1 MAAPMSLRW
10 RRQTAEIAPVRS
22 PGVGLLPAMLV
33 GVLLAGAIA
42 YFVIG
47 LKPRVARAGLPE
59 LQLRIEGERLRLP
72 DDTLCALP
80 RHGCQAAL
88 ARLPPA
94 VLRIVA
100 PSNAMFA
107 LAVPALTLAADGHR
121 PVLLDDGLGPVEVE
135 PMRGGAMK
143 EWASPNEDLA
153 ALRMRVILRSDG
165 LWVGTAAGKL
175 LGADPRG
182 PTLLPT
188 AAGQDFAGLAR
199 KLLAVRT
206 TLKDSEDACGLLPAL
221 DTPMT
226 DVVRAATT
234 IHGSFGR
241 VLLVVP

>member
-1 MAAPMSLRW
+1 MTQRW
-10 RRQTAEIAPVRS
+10 RQQTAEIAPVRS
-22 PGVGLLPAMLV
+22 PGMRLLPAMLV
-33 GVLLAGAIA
+33 GTLLAVAIG

-47 LKPRVARAGLPE
+47 LKPRAAQPGLPE
-59 LQLRIEGERLRLP
+59 LELHIEGERLRLP
-72 DDTLCALP
+72 DDSTCPLA

-88 ARLPPA
+88 VRLPPA

-100 PSNAMFA
+100 PSGTPFA

-121 PVLLDDGLGPVEVE
+121 PVLLDDGMGPVEVE
-135 PMRGGAMK
+135 PTRGGAMK

-188 AAGQDFAGLAR
+188 PSGQDFSGLSR
-199 KLLAVRT
+199 KLRSVRA
-206 TLKDSEDACGLLPAL
+206 TLKDSEDACGLLPTMDMGL
-221 DTPMT
+221 G
-226 DVVRAATT
+226 DVVRAATA
-234 IHGSFGR
+234 IHGSFGHL
-241 VLLVVP
+241 LLVVP